1 MKFSTSQPKE
11 EKMPMD
17 ALLFIG
23 LLKDKNIF
31 VKNKNSKMEKELKF
45 KVGQILEFDIYGD
58 KVKGK
63 FIKFNL
69 TNDIIYVE
77 IIEDSYFEV
86 GSEQLIYKHHLLDNH
101 EKN

>member
-1 MKFSTSQPKE
+1 
-11 EKMPMD
+11 
-17 ALLFIG
+17 
-23 LLKDKNIF
+23 
-31 VKNKNSKMEKELKF
+31 MEKGLKF

-77 IIEDSYFEV
+77 ITEDAYFEI
-86 GSEQLIYKHHLLDNH
+86 GKEHWIHKSHLIDTY

>member
-1 MKFSTSQPKE
+1 MKSLTVD
-11 EKMPMD
+11 KM
-17 ALLFIG
+17 
-23 LLKDKNIF
+23 KK
-31 VKNKNSKMEKELKF
+31 KLKF